1 MPISWKGTLQQYA
14 GRLHRICEHKT
25 EVQVYDYVDLHVRM
39 LERMYGKRLKGYAA
53 IGYRTKV
60 ENFPDS
66 PTNIIFDKDNFF
78 PVYVK
83 DIENA
88 STSVTIVSPFVSKKR
103 MLQMMAYF
111 QAILKK
117 QVRVTI
123 MTRPAEDFSAGKKTI
138 LRDVF
143 TTVAAAG
150 IHLIQKSNIHQKF
163 AVIDETITWYGS
175 INLLSFGYSEES
187 IMRLQSSSIA
197 CELLSA
203 NSLA

>member
-1 MPISWKGTLQQYA
+1 
-14 GRLHRICEHKT
+14 
-25 EVQVYDYVDLHVRM
+25 
-39 LERMYGKRLKGYAA
+39 
-53 IGYRTKV
+53 
-60 ENFPDS
+60 
-66 PTNIIFDKDNFF
+66 
-78 PVYVK
+78 
-83 DIENA
+83 
-88 STSVTIVSPFVSKKR
+88 
-103 MLQMMAYF
+103 MAYF
-111 QAILKK
+111 QSILKK

-123 MTRPAEDFSAGKKTI
+123 MTRPAEDFSAGKETI

-143 TTVAAAG
+143 TMVEAAG

-197 CELLSA
+197 GELLTA